1 MPPFFI
7 VHTMPLRYIKFIL
20 SFCILATTMA
30 CYFPGLSGSFIF
42 DDGVNIINNPQI
54 RIEELS
60 LSSLGQA
67 ATSSDAGA
75 LQRPISMM
83 SFALDYYVSG
93 MDSHRFKM
101 TNLGIH
107 LLNGVLIY
115 LLTKLLLEL
124 YLKIQRPLQGT
135 RHVDWVAL
143 AVSAIW
149 LLHPFNL
156 TCVLYVVQRMT
167 SLSAFFSLVGLILY
181 LHGRERLV
189 NGQRS
194 GWFAIATA
202 LLVATPLA
210 TLCKENGALLPFLIL
225 ATEATLLRWHTA
237 DPASRRLLKI
247 IVGLSVAIPVLLGLY
262 YVWAHP
268 GAVTGG
274 YWIRDFSL
282 SERLMTEARV
292 MWFYVH
298 MILLP
303 NMNMMGL
310 HHDDIVISNS
320 LLSPV
325 WTLLSLLG
333 LFLVA
338 AGVFVLRN
346 KHPIIAFGLAFFLVG
361 HALES
366 TVLPLEI
373 AFEHRNYLPM
383 LGILLVLTYYAFTPE
398 FHAPSLRWRR
408 VSFIALVILFGG
420 LTAMRASQW
429 GDPLQMRMLEV
440 ERHPLSVRAN
450 IDLANL
456 FDNMP
461 ARSNEEAVYYYN
473 KALFHYQQAADVSPL
488 NCSGLFGLLVVNAE
502 RGLAIDSALVETL
515 TQRLTTI
522 PFNPPNINALIGTAR
537 CINSGRCSVSPKV
550 VNMLYR
556 ASLTN
561 PTLTGKYRDQVV
573 FEFSEVVSKIQHET
587 Q

>member
-7 VHTMPLRYIKFIL
+7 VHIMPLRYIKLIL

-30 CYFPGLSGSFIF
+30 CYFPGLSGSFNF
-42 DDGVNIINNPQI
+42 DDGVNIINNPQL

-60 LSSLGQA
+60 LSSLEQA

-115 LLTKLLLEL
+115 FLTKLLLEL
-124 YLKIQRPLQGT
+124 YLKIQRPLQDA
-135 RHVDWVAL
+135 RHVDWIAL

-156 TCVLYVVQRMT
+156 TGVLYVVQRMT
-167 SLSAFFSLVGLILY
+167 SLSAFFSLVGLTLY
-181 LHGRERLV
+181 LYGRARLI

-194 GWFAIATA
+194 GWVAIAA
-202 LLVATPLA
+202 SLWVATPLA
-210 TLCKENGALLPFLIL
+210 TLCKENGVLLPFLIL
-225 ATEATLLRWHTA
+225 AAEATLLRWYTA
-237 DPASRRLLKI
+237 DPATRRLLKV
-247 IVGLSVAIPVLLGLY
+247 IVGLSTAIPVLLGFY
-262 YVWAHP
+262 YVWGHP

-274 YWIRDFSL
+274 YLIRDFSL

-292 MWFYVH
+292 MWFYLH

-310 HHDDIVISNS
+310 HHDDIAISHS

-325 WTLLSLLG
+325 WTLPSLLG
-333 LFLVA
+333 LLFVA
-338 AGVFVLRN
+338 AGVFLLRN
-346 KHPIIAFGLAFFLVG
+346 KHPVIAFGIVFFLVG

-383 LGILLVLTYYAFTPE
+383 LGILLALAYYAFTPE
-398 FHAPSLRWRR
+398 FHVPSLRWRR
-408 VSFIALVILFGG
+408 VSFIALVILFSG
-420 LTAMRASQW
+420 LTATRASQW
-429 GDPLQMRMLEV
+429 GDPLQMRLLEV
-440 ERHPLSVRAN
+440 QRHPLSVRAN
-450 IDLANL
+450 IDMATL

-461 ARSNEEAVYYYN
+461 ARSNDEAVYFYD
-473 KALFHYQQAADVSPL
+473 KALFHYQQAAEISSL
-488 NCSGLFGLLVVNAE
+488 NTSGLFGLLVINAE
-502 RGLAIDSALVETL
+502 RGIAIDSALVEIL
-515 TQRLTTI
+515 AQRLATI

-537 CINSGRCSVSPKV
+537 CINSGRCTVSPKV

-573 FEFSEVVSKIQHET
+573 LEFSEVVSKIQHET
-587 Q
+587 K